1 MCREI
6 SLFVDLIHNYCD
18 ESPVGRPTP
27 RRNNVESGGKKNAHG
42 MIQGYN
48 VRQPGTD
55 LGLSTIKIK

>member
-1 MCREI
+1 M
-6 SLFVDLIHNYCD
+6 DLIHNYCD
-18 ESPVGRPTP
+18 ESLRVDRRRHR
-27 RRNNVESGGKKNAHG
+27 RRNNNESSRVEKEEKKNAHG